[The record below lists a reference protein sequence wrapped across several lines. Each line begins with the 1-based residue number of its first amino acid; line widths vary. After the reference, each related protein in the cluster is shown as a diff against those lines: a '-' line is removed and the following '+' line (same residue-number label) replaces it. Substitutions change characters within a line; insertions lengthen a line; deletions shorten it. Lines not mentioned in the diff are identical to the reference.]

1 MRFLCRKIHARVRD
15 KIISIQYFLNPVST
29 GLAGHPLDLNGYFFI
44 LLHQNL
50 RLQLF
55 QLIVEY

>member
-1 MRFLCRKIHARVRD
+1 MK
-15 KIISIQYFLNPVST
+15 SITLHVT

-44 LLHQNL
+44 LLHKNL